1 MDGKNKIEIYR
12 MVLKILMWISIVG
25 FGCNFV
31 MQTISYSF
39 YKSAKQMK
47 DIMLQRYIQF
57 NEKMS
62 GCGYNL
68 DVDSDKIILF
78 FEGSNYIAYNSVG
91 KFGGAYDCSFISI
104 DYYGSQNSKGR
115 MNLKTL

>member
-78 FEGSNYIAYNSVG
+78 LKVPIILPIIQLE
-91 KFGGAYDCSFISI
+91 
-104 DYYGSQNSKGR
+104 
-115 MNLKTL
+115 NLAEHMIVRLFR